1 MTLYG
6 LDEFIFLCELAG
18 FRTFGELKKFMR
30 KNGIR
35 TWLEA
40 YRKLDALCFPD
51 FQ

>member
-1 MTLYG
+1 MTLYW

-18 FRTFGELKKFMR
+18 FRTFGELKKYM
-30 KNGIR
+30 KENGLHA
-35 TWLEA
+35 WLQA